1 MDEAMDHPLL
11 NTFIKDLIL
20 QIFSMIDEQEPTESK
35 RHRAQGIIKIAKR
48 MFSIKGVLSYTVLI
62 QKIPNH
68 LVYKNNV
75 ED

>member
-1 MDEAMDHPLL
+1 
-11 NTFIKDLIL
+11 
-20 QIFSMIDEQEPTESK
+20 SMIDEQEPTESK

>member
-1 MDEAMDHPLL
+1 MEAIDQLERKTCSSL
-11 NTFIKDLIL
+11 SLVY
-20 QIFSMIDEQEPTESK
+20 FSMIDEQEPTESK

>member
-1 MDEAMDHPLL
+1 
-11 NTFIKDLIL
+11 
-20 QIFSMIDEQEPTESK
+20 
-35 RHRAQGIIKIAKR
+35 
-48 MFSIKGVLSYTVLI
+48 IKGVLSYTVLI